1 MYMGPSGLVSKIH
14 VTTVLRQWEVEMNV
28 QFLLSTELIR

>member
-14 VTTVLRQWEVEMNV
+14 VTMVLRQWEVEMNV